1 MQQLLKQLSAAAVFV
16 TTAAHADVS
25 DAQVRNLENRVS
37 ALEQRKGAS
46 GMINPS
52 GRPEVKDGAD
62 IFLTADLLVWQA
74 HENGLGYVIKDN
86 GSNLNKS
93 HTREPHFNW
102 DPGFR
107 IGFGINTPHDGWDLY
122 ANWTYYHTKARS
134 HVSNGTEYPV
144 FANPA
149 YVGGDTFTSSNA
161 QWKLNLNMIDVEL
174 GREFFVSKWL
184 TLRPF
189 IGLRN
194 AWVYQRMNVDY
205 NAVTVA
211 ISPGPSAGSSYFTD
225 MKCQFW
231 GMGVRPGLDTQW
243 GVGSGFSFFGNTS
256 LSLLYGFFHQ
266 TQDQSSVLSTTTTSY
281 IGNQHSNRVGR
292 AIVETELGV
301 RWEHMLAKDRLHF
314 AVQLG
319 WENLIFFGQNQ
330 FDRYVASL
338 DPAMYVANQGDLT
351 LQGYTLAFRLDF

>member
-1 MQQLLKQLSAAAVFV
+1 MQQLLKQLSAATVFV
-16 TTAAHADVS
+16 TAAVHADVS

-62 IFLTADLLVWQA
+62 VFVTADLLVWQA
-74 HENGLGYVIKDN
+74 HENGLGYVVKAN
-86 GSNLNKS
+86 GPNLTKS

-107 IGFGINTPHDGWDLY
+107 VGFGINTPHDGWDLY
-122 ANWTYYHTKARS
+122 ANWTYFHTKARS
-134 HVSNGTEYPV
+134 EVSKGTQYPV
-144 FANPA
+144 FANPD
-149 YVGGDTFTSSNA
+149 YVSGGTATSSNA
-161 QWKLNLNMIDVEL
+161 KWKLNLNMIDVEL

-194 AWVYQRMNVDY
+194 AWIYQRMNVGYVSQDVE
-205 NAVTVA
+205 NVGT
-211 ISPGPSAGSSYFTD
+211 GPANYYTN

-243 GVGSGFSFFGNTS
+243 GLGSGFSFFGNTS

-266 TQDQSSVLSTTTTSY
+266 KQDQSYVQTGATTPTV
-281 IGNQHSNRVGR
+281 GNTHSNRVGR
-292 AIVETELGV
+292 VIVETEIGV
-301 RWEHMLAKDRLHF
+301 RFEHMLANDRLHF
-314 AVQLG
+314 AMQLG
-319 WENLIFFGQNQ
+319 WENLMFFGQNQ
-330 FDRYVASL
+330 FDRFTASK
-338 DPAMYVANQGDLT
+338 DPAIYVANQGDLT
-351 LQGYTLAFRLDF
+351 IQGYTLSFRLDF